1 MFYMINR
8 KQTDKK
14 VHIFPEKV
22 SILPKL
28 NIYFKNYY
36 NVNCDSFYFLGGL
49 FICYIRCL
57 NI

>member
-1 MFYMINR
+1 MINR

-28 NIYFKNYY
+28 NIYLKNYY
-36 NVNCDSFYFLGGL
+36 NVNCDSFLFFGGL
-49 FICYIRCL
+49 
-57 NI
+57 